1 MARRAHEHPQ
11 KGCYFGKSSGK
22 TRNRT
27 LGIAEIVLTNLDAP
41 RAENDLSDER
51 PRRREFAFSVTLRSM
66 PCAKTYRDLDD
77 GCADGPE
84 WRTWLGATGRRAGD
98 CADRE
103 RASRLPP
110 GGLTVSRP

>member
-1 MARRAHEHPQ
+1 MARRAQMHPEGVLLRE
-11 KGCYFGKSSGK
+11 KFGNDAKPHAWHRGNRVETSTRRAPK
-22 TRNRT
+22 TT
-27 LGIAEIVLTNLDAP
+27 G
-41 RAENDLSDER
+41 DER
-51 PRRREFAFSVTLRSM
+51 PRRLEFAFSVTLRSM

-103 RASRLPP
+103 RTSRLPP
-110 GGLTVSRP
+110 GGLAVSRP